1 MYNGDMQMK
10 SLIIIPAYNEEGNIK
25 NVVAGIRKTYP
36 DYDYLV
42 VNDGSKDNTA
52 RICEENGYNYLNL
65 AINLGLS
72 GAFQAGVK
80 YAYYNGYDAVLQVDG
95 DGQHQAVYIK
105 QLIEYMAKNKSDIV
119 IGSRFKEKRKNK
131 SFRMFGSELIR
142 ILIRLTT
149 HQDITDPTSGM
160 RIYSKRV
167 IKMYA
172 TEMNFNPEPDTIS
185 YLICCGAKVDEMQV
199 EMLERQD
206 GVSYLNWKNS
216 IRYMIK
222 VCFSILFIQIFR
234 KKRVLE

>member
-1 MYNGDMQMK
+1 MK
-10 SLIIIPAYNEEGNIK
+10 NLIIIPAYNEEKSIEY
-25 NVVAGIRKTYP
+25 VVRSIQETYP

-52 RICEENGYNYLNL
+52 KICEENGFNFLNL
-65 AINLGLS
+65 PINLGLS

-80 YAYYNGYDAVLQVDG
+80 YAYRNDYDAVLQVDG

-105 QLIEYMAKNKSDIV
+105 KLIEHMSEHGSDIV
-119 IGSRFKEKRKNK
+119 IGSRYKEKEKEK
-131 SFRMFGSELIR
+131 SLRMFGSGLIR
-142 ILIRLTT
+142 FIIRLTA
-149 HQDITDPTSGM
+149 HKDIADPTSGM

-185 YLICCGAKVDEMQV
+185 YLIRCGAKVDEMQV

-216 IRYMIK
+216 IKYMIK
-222 VCFSILFIQIFR
+222 VCFSILFIQVFR
-234 KKRVLE
+234 KKKVLE

>member
-10 SLIIIPAYNEEGNIK
+10 SLIIIPAYNEERNIK

-95 DGQHQAVYIK
+95 DGQHQAAVHVARQRAQRVNGQQRGDHRGEAA
-105 QLIEYMAKNKSDIV
+105 QLGAARRGEGDDIFV
-119 IGSRFKEKRKNK
+119 QDRAEHIRARHARQRAEQNAGGHQHEPRPIGPEIRKNA
-131 SFRMFGSELIR
+131 RNCLFGVFGFSHR
-142 ILIRLTT
+142 HTRSRSR
-149 HQDITDPTSGM
+149 HQASAP
-160 RIYSKRV
+160 
-167 IKMYA
+167 
-172 TEMNFNPEPDTIS
+172 
-185 YLICCGAKVDEMQV
+185 
-199 EMLERQD
+199 
-206 GVSYLNWKNS
+206 
-216 IRYMIK
+216 
-222 VCFSILFIQIFR
+222 FIWE
-234 KKRVLE
+234 V